1 MAAGGQIRW
10 PRPGRFVS
18 GYGQFLVAVVTADNV
33 GIDRERTDCPS
44 ITGPA
49 QILVDLSYGL

>member
-1 MAAGGQIRW
+1 MA
-10 PRPGRFVS
+10 PTVEFVNNES
-18 GYGQFLVAVVTADNV
+18 PYAVDETITISCAAADNV